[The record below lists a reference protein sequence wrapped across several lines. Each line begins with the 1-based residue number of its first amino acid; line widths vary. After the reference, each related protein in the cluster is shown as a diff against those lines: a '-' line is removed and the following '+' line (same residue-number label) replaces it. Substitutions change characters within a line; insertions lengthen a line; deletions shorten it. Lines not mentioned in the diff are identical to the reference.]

1 MTVNSRKIS
10 KTMSAAISEARAQFF
25 SKASC
30 PDAVKKEKFHISF
43 LIKPAIFIAVI
54 IFFSVFMTT
63 LSNDNSG
70 RNKNVLEK
78 ALYRS
83 ITQCYA
89 LEGTYP
95 PNLDYLVQNYGLTY
109 NKDVYFID
117 YKYIGS
123 NLRPDVTIIER
134 NPDDRAE

>member
-1 MTVNSRKIS
+1 ML
-10 KTMSAAISEARAQFF
+10 F
-25 SKASC
+25 
-30 PDAVKKEKFHISF
+30 AVKKEKFHISF

-123 NLRPDVTIIER
+123 NLLPDVTIIER